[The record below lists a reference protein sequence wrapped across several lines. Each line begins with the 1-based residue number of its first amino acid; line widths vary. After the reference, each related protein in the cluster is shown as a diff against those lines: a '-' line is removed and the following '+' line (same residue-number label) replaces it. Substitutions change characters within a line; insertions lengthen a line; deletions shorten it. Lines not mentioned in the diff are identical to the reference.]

1 MRYSVWDKEIRS
13 NFDRR
18 QLTRQQRSFLEG
30 LLLCLEPGAYLS
42 DHVSTANSTVVA
54 LTRAHQAL
62 AGHAAGGQPKL
73 GLLNRC
79 LTTAASTVAAGL
91 PAHQALGG
99 GQQATQAHALLAS
112 IPGLLT
118 SATSKATA
126 AAYAPRVQAYIAPTA
141 AHIRSWVTSVWDGPV
156 LPPDVLARARGE
168 VAALIVLDG
177 RDPRS
182 LHVDLIRKGSRAVQ
196 DAVSITAVLWP
207 PSRTYRVAGLVQGA
221 SQLEHLDQLLP
232 GSRQSPLLASRPVTV
247 GAQEL
252 TARAAAIKGPA
263 VMIDLPVVA
272 ADAATA
278 VVRARR
284 QISEVLDQ
292 YAAGQRLVDLTL
304 GPHTITV
311 DDAGRRESH
320 DLTSVSTSVARP
332 LTTHWPVSLRPALR
346 SAHLAARLDA
356 PMASSVL
363 AWSAIDS
370 LDVESTQLDLVAK
383 ACALHSIRQLLI
395 ALYQT
400 VTDSALNYLRSA
412 QMRLANDTSDLAKL
426 ERAVGRTQ
434 TLEQLAA
441 RAAHAQLAEQARHAR
456 QQLAPQERAVR
467 SLEQTVTSHAAVVRR
482 VLLKDGDNGHPLRL
496 TSWKLDVNGWLDV
509 LLPARAQTGQDVRD
523 AQAAIDALS
532 RMAGGYAQDTLTLW
546 HARLADPKLLSDWLQ
561 DQQDVLH
568 ALLEWLYATR
578 NSAIHRGQFTA
589 PADAMTAHAARGVV
603 DMLLE
608 FLGNWHKIQY
618 SRGVAESDALS
629 VIRDLANRK
638 DSLTHHLA
646 QAPSCHPLNLESVT
660 GPGVDCWNR
669 S

>member
-1 MRYSVWDKEIRS
+1 
-13 NFDRR
+13 
-18 QLTRQQRSFLEG
+18 
-30 LLLCLEPGAYLS
+30 
-42 DHVSTANSTVVA
+42 
-54 LTRAHQAL
+54 
-62 AGHAAGGQPKL
+62 
-73 GLLNRC
+73 
-79 LTTAASTVAAGL
+79 
-91 PAHQALGG
+91 
-99 GQQATQAHALLAS
+99 
-112 IPGLLT
+112 
-118 SATSKATA
+118 
-126 AAYAPRVQAYIAPTA
+126 
-141 AHIRSWVTSVWDGPV
+141 
-156 LPPDVLARARGE
+156 
-168 VAALIVLDG
+168 
-177 RDPRS
+177 
-182 LHVDLIRKGSRAVQ
+182 
-196 DAVSITAVLWP
+196 
-207 PSRTYRVAGLVQGA
+207 
-221 SQLEHLDQLLP
+221 
-232 GSRQSPLLASRPVTV
+232 
-247 GAQEL
+247 
-252 TARAAAIKGPA
+252 
-263 VMIDLPVVA
+263 MIDLSVAA

-284 QISEVLDQ
+284 QISEALDQ

-320 DLTSVSTSVARP
+320 HLTSVSTSVARP

-356 PMASSVL
+356 PMASSAL
-363 AWSAIDS
+363 AWSVIDS
-370 LDVESTQLDLVAK
+370 LDVDSTQLDLVAK

-400 VTDSALNYLRSA
+400 VTNSALNYLRSA

-434 TLEQLAA
+434 TLEQPAA

-456 QQLAPQERAVR
+456 QQLTPQEQAVR

-546 HARLADPKLLSDWLQ
+546 RARLADPKLLSDWLQ
-561 DQQDVLH
+561 DQQDIHH

-618 SRGVAESDALS
+618 SRGAAESDALS